1 MGAAT
6 VWEIVSALAP
16 GYTVE
21 IVIVGGEMSGYCE
34 TGRLNEAMTPA
45 SVMRIATTVAKIGR
59 SMKKREKLPMGLL
72 RRGLLGAGRLHHR
85 AGAQLH
91 EVVDDHHV
99 ALVQSRGDDGVAA
112 DPSGGLDVLRRD
124 LVLRAHGHHEARL
137 VALHDG
143 ALRHEHAGLLAGE
156 DAKLRELSRHP
167 AVHGIGEFGTQLHCA
182 HARVDGAAGEV
193 ELAVVRR

>member
-1 MGAAT
+1 MPSVPESCSSMGAAT
-6 VWEIVSALAP
+6 VCEIVSALAP

-21 IVIVGGEMSGYCE
+21 IVIVGGEMSGYWE
-34 TGRLNEAMTPA
+34 TGSDCEAMMPA
-45 SVMRIATTVAKIGR
+45 RVMRIATTLAKIGR

-72 RRGLLGAGRLHHR
+72 RRDLLGRRGLNHR

-99 ALVQSRGDDGVAA
+99 ALVQPTGDHGVAA
-112 DPSGGLDVLRRD
+112 DPSGGLHVLRRD

-143 ALRHEHAGLLAGE
+143 RLRHQHAGLLACE
-156 DAKLRELSRHP
+156 D
-167 AVHGIGEFGTQLHCA
+167 
-182 HARVDGAAGEV
+182 
-193 ELAVVRR
+193 